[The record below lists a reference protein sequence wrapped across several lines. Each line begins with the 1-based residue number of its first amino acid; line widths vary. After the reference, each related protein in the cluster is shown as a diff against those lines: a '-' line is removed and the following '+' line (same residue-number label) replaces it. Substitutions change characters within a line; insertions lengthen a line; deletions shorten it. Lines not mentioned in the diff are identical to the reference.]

1 MRFKTWFPTTQSLL
15 IVAIIDVL
23 VTPEPGI
30 FAMDTSR
37 PSVELIGQM
46 PKYPRLNKA
55 FGRFDRAC

>member
-30 FAMDTSR
+30 FAMASQ
-37 PSVELIGQM
+37 PSVGGAKWAGIEISQLEQGIR
-46 PKYPRLNKA
+46 PP
-55 FGRFDRAC
+55 